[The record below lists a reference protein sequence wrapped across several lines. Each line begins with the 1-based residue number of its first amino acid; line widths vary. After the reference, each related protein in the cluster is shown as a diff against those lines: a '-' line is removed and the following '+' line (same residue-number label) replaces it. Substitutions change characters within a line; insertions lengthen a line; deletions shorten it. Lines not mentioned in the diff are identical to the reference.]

1 MTKEDIIRM
10 ARVAGWHDELLSVS
24 FTQPLLERFAEL
36 VAEAERESVI
46 KFYDK
51 SYQQISDAIN
61 AAVQKEREAC
71 AKLCDKTENSLW
83 DSWDKSADPSDQGG
97 ATTASHLAALI
108 RQRGEQ

>member
-1 MTKEDIIRM
+1 MTEKDIMRLAKESGIASIDVVMTI
-10 ARVAGWHDELLSVS
+10 DELG
-24 FTQPLLERFAEL
+24 RFAEL

-51 SYQQISDAIN
+51 SYQQIIDAIN

-97 ATTASHLAALI
+97 ATTASRLAALI